1 MLQADEQDA
10 ELTALRNGD
19 QQAFARLVKQYHSQM
34 VVVARAIAGD
44 TWAEEVT
51 QEAWVSIHRALPKF
65 EGRSTLKTWLFTI
78 VKNQAK
84 TRRSKESRLV
94 SLDAAPLGDSSDS
107 FAKDINDKFR
117 GDGHWKEAPPHWHTE
132 SPAALLEEE
141 QLQRCIH
148 HTVEQLSP
156 EQRAVFTMRDIQ
168 QMSLEQICNI
178 LEISNSNVR
187 VLLHR
192 ARLKLMQVIDH
203 YQETGTC

>member
-1 MLQADEQDA
+1 MLHATDNEED
-10 ELTALRNGD
+10 LDALRQGNRA
-19 QQAFARLVKQYHSQM
+19 AFTRLVKRYHTQL

-51 QEAWVSIHRALPKF
+51 QEAWISIYRALPKF
-65 EGRSTLKTWLFTI
+65 EGRSSLKSWLFTI

-84 TRRSKESRLV
+84 TRRSKEQRLV
-94 SLDAAPLGDSSDS
+94 SLDTIEMEGSSES
-107 FAKDINDKFR
+107 FAATLNERFKQ
-117 GDGHWKEAPPHWHTE
+117 DGHWKESPTQWHID
-132 SPAALLEEE
+132 SPAALLEEA
-141 QLQRCIH
+141 QLKKCIT
-148 HTVEQLSP
+148 HTLKQLSP
-156 EQRAVFTMRDIQ
+156 EQRAVFTLRDMQ
-168 QMSLEQICNI
+168 QLPLDEICNI